1 MNAADLDPAAPPM
14 NDLLHTLAS
23 TARRL
28 TGAGV
33 NHAGE
38 HFVGRLDLAPL
49 VGGHAVLMHYHA
61 TRDDGEHL
69 HREAT
74 LLGRLPDGRLCLWP
88 VMEELPFVLAHPALP
103 GAQRDDGTLEVVFA
117 SAARDAVTTFREE
130 ITLQLAP
137 HGAIT
142 YAHAWGMP
150 NEAFAAR
157 SHCVLTPDA

>member
-1 MNAADLDPAAPPM
+1 MD
-14 NDLLHTLAS
+14 DLLHTLAS
-23 TARRL
+23 KARRL
-28 TGAGV
+28 TGAGL

-38 HFVGRLDLAPL
+38 HFVGRLELAPL
-49 VGGHAVLMHYHA
+49 VGGQAVLMHYHA

-88 VMEELPFVLAHPALP
+88 VMEELAFVLAHPELAST
-103 GAQRDDGTLEVVFA
+103 QRDDGTRVLVFA
-117 SAARDAVTTFREE
+117 SGSREAVEIFREE
-130 ITLQLAP
+130 ITLELAP

-150 NEAFAAR
+150 GEAFAAR
-157 SHCVLTPDA
+157 SHCVLTPDEKGA